1 MIDTETYNTD
11 KQWFDSNTSQVSST
25 STGSKLWS
33 ALFPITSNSNYIV
46 INTISSTISNRKERH
61 SLELL
66 KLNKLKLKSFLK
78 LEENWNGYDGE
89 FITEEL
95 IKKTEKIIS
104 SLDYQ
109 PQIFPTGRG
118 TIQLEQYKNDENL
131 VEAEVSLEQ
140 IDVYSIIKGI
150 ENECEVDEK
159 QLNKLFTLLNE

>member
-1 MIDTETYNTD
+1 MIDTITYTAG
-11 KQWFDSNTSQVSST
+11 KQFFDPNSYHSIPT

-33 ALFPITSNSNYIV
+33 ASFLLRFDSN
-46 INTISSTISNRKERH
+46 ISSTTSNRKERH

-118 TIQLEQYKNDENL
+118 TIQLEQYKDDENL

-150 ENECEVDEK
+150 ENECEVDLK